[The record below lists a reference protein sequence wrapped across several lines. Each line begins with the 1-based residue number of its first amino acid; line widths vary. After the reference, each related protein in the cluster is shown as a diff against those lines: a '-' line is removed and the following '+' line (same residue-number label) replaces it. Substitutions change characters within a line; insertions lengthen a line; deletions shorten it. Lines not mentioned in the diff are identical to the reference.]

1 MSLGGKAR
9 STQQAASGLPEE
21 SAQGGARRDEAMRA
35 QVRAHVRRVL
45 LQAGPRASA
54 ERD

>member
-1 MSLGGKAR
+1 MSLGGKAH
-9 STQQAASGLPEE
+9 STRQAASGMPEE
-21 SAQGGARRDEAMRA
+21 SAQGGARRDEVVRA
-35 QVRAHVRRVL
+35 QVRAHVRQVL